1 MRITCEHC
9 GTGINTDKDKRC
21 PNCGASY
28 SNNKEYKK
36 YKEIEDKR
44 TEYEFREKEA
54 NLETRQITNDMLKN
68 SAKFGKHFFAVPII
82 MFVVIVCI
90 MGSLIYFG
98 NKKMGVIGGEKEITV
113 GFNETA
119 SNSKYDMKVDEV
131 TVVTEDKITTFMMQD
146 ENTTY
151 YGFHVV
157 FKNKTDYWNNLSEIN
172 CTYTDDKGNDD
183 IKAKRFT
190 TSDMSGFTTEQ
201 VTYSGYI
208 YCGLPNYTQD
218 VNVKFENT
226 TIQIKDYKE
235 LIK

>member
-1 MRITCEHC
+1 MNIT
-9 GTGINTDKDKRC
+9 G
-21 PNCGASY
+21 Y
-28 SNNKEYKK
+28 
-36 YKEIEDKR
+36 
-44 TEYEFREKEA
+44 
-54 NLETRQITNDMLKN
+54 
-68 SAKFGKHFFAVPII
+68 
-82 MFVVIVCI
+82 
-90 MGSLIYFG
+90 YFG
-98 NKKMGVIGGEKEITV
+98 FNYDVNENTSELTIYNNDNEVVATV
-113 GFNETA
+113 SDCN
-119 SNSKYDMKVDEV
+119 DMKVDEV
-131 TVVTEDKITTFMMQD
+131 TAVTEDKITTFMMQD

-151 YGFHVV
+151 YGFHVI

-172 CTYTDDKGNDD
+172 CTYTDDKGNED